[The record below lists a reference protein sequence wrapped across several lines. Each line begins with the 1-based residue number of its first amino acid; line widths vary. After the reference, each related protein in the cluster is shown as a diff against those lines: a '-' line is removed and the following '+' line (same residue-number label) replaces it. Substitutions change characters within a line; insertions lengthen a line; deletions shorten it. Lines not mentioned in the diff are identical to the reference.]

1 VSIVKIQGFR
11 KTTLCDSKPWHGI
24 WCQPINFLHF
34 VYLGLFQKA
43 TSIELWWFM
52 FTNLEQ
58 PICWFRIMNNFSLL
72 KVIDI
77 LILKVKN
84 VKIFAIFMILCFP
97 IRKNKFF
104 NHSSIRHSIDCLTPK
119 ERSPFF
125 GPFLRFGQAI
135 VDAIFV
141 QKISNFWWTCGLVLV
156 SRCTNFYKIP
166 NSSLG
171 AMPQK
176 QNYFKVR
183 ATRAAKKLFILELFW
198 VGFFS

>member
-1 VSIVKIQGFR
+1 
-11 KTTLCDSKPWHGI
+11 
-24 WCQPINFLHF
+24 
-34 VYLGLFQKA
+34 
-43 TSIELWWFM
+43 
-52 FTNLEQ
+52 
-58 PICWFRIMNNFSLL
+58 MNNFSLL

-141 QKISNFWWTCGLVLV
+141 QKISNFW
-156 SRCTNFYKIP
+156 
-166 NSSLG
+166 
-171 AMPQK
+171 
-176 QNYFKVR
+176 
-183 ATRAAKKLFILELFW
+183 
-198 VGFFS
+198 